1 MNAFRSSFRQT
12 IERFGPGLLLVLLA
26 LAALILVVGLYLGRQ
41 LAIGEFQ
48 QGKHAATETR
58 SEVSAL
64 REALEEARSALQVQR
79 TRHEVDS
86 RALDLVRTEM
96 AAERERMADLEE
108 VLSFYR
114 NMVVSADDMSN
125 GIILRKPEIVP
136 TATAGRFS
144 YRIYVQQKAR
154 DYETV
159 QGSLSVEVYGSNSE
173 GEVRYPLGQLSDQFE
188 SPRAALEF
196 RYFQVLEGEL
206 VLPEGFEP
214 QGFALGARTSKPRK
228 LKASQNFPWD
238 LQERFINVGK

>member
-1 MNAFRSSFRQT
+1 MNVLRNPFKQT

-26 LAALILVVGLYLGRQ
+26 LVALMLVVGLYLGRQ
-41 LAIGEFQ
+41 LAISEFQ
-48 QGKHAATETR
+48 QGKHAATATH
-58 SEVSAL
+58 SELTAL
-64 REALEEARSALQVQR
+64 RAALEEARSALQIQR

-114 NMVVSADDMSN
+114 NMVVSTDDMSN

-136 TATAGRFS
+136 TATAGHFS

-154 DYETV
+154 DYDTV
-159 QGSLSVEVYGSNSE
+159 KGSLSAQLYGRSGD
-173 GEVRYPLGQLSDQFE
+173 GEASYPLGQLSDQFKN
-188 SPRAALEF
+188 PRATLEF
-196 RYFQVLEGEL
+196 RYFQVFEGEL

-214 QGFALGARTSKPRK
+214 QGFVLDARTSKPRK
-228 LKASQNFPWD
+228 MKASQNFPWD